1 MGRGNK
7 GRNKPK
13 KDKKKKDKKKDKKKK
28 GPPIAETADRHV
40 YYQRS
45 VQEPEADAEFFEE
58 VFQAEFGRSPRI
70 LREDFC
76 GTGYLSATWTK
87 LHPENRA
94 WGVDLDAPT
103 LAWGA
108 EHNLASLTD
117 EQRSRVTL
125 LQGDVREVREPKAD
139 VVAAQNFSFCVFKAR
154 DELRKYFEI
163 ARQNLAEHGLF
174 VLDIF
179 GGPEA
184 QQLTEEATEY
194 EDEGFTYVWDQ
205 DKYDAI
211 TNETICKIHFQF
223 PDGSELRDAFVYD
236 WRLWTIA
243 ELRELLIEA
252 GFKSAD
258 AYWEGADED
267 GEGDGEF
274 VKAENAANEDAWIA
288 YVVGVK

>member
-1 MGRGNK
+1 MGK
-7 GRNKPK
+7 GKGKGK
-13 KDKKKKDKKKDKKKK
+13 KEKKKDKRPK
-28 GPPIAETADRHV
+28 GPPLAESADRHV
-40 YYQRS
+40 CYQRS
-45 VQEPEADAEFFEE
+45 VQEPEADAEFFDE
-58 VFQAEFGRSPRI
+58 VFRAEFGRPPRT

-76 GTGYLSATWTK
+76 GTGYLSCTWAR

-94 WGVDLDAPT
+94 WGVDLDSAT

-108 EHNLASLTD
+108 EHNVARLTD
-117 EQRSRVTL
+117 EQRGRVTL
-125 LQGDVREVREPKAD
+125 SQGDVRELGDPKVD
-139 VVAAQNFSFCVFKAR
+139 VVAAQNFSFCVFKSR
-154 DELRKYFEI
+154 DELRKYFEV
-163 ARQNLAEHGLF
+163 ARQNLAEQGLL

-184 QQLTEEATEY
+184 QQLAEEATEY

-205 DKYDAI
+205 DEYDAI
-211 TNETICKIHFQF
+211 TNEILCKIHFQF

-252 GFKSAD
+252 GFRSAD

-267 GEGDGEF
+267 GEGNGEF
-274 VKAENAANEDAWIA
+274 TKVARAANEDAWIA